1 MNRLTEQAGASEL
14 GVMMMMTVVIT
25 VVMML
30 CAQVSLPHPWAD
42 YPEQGL
48 GELGGDDDDDGDDD
62 HDDDDGSDD
71 SGDDAV
77 CAGQPAPSM
86 G

>member
-1 MNRLTEQAGASEL
+1 M
-14 GVMMMMTVVIT
+14 T

-30 CAQVSLPHPWAD
+30 CAQVSLLHPWD
-42 YPEQGL
+42 DHPEQGL
-48 GELGGDDDDDGDDD
+48 GELGGDDDDSEDDVGGDGDDD
-62 HDDDDGSDD
+62 DCNDD
-71 SGDDAV
+71 SVDDSM